1 MTKRR
6 NRVSIFITALFC
18 LVEAGVFMLVCASY
32 ARGNMYTAA
41 LLAALFFAAMIL
53 YLSFRIVFVHH
64 KLDESGVSIWCG
76 HIEWF
81 NIPYDSI
88 KGLAV
93 MGAASRGRFSEP
105 IRDSQGRQKA
115 AIGLYNTD
123 TAFLRSMHP
132 GNFIRVDCE
141 DAVQS
146 GCEWGCLLEEMDM
159 MKLLEKTKLPLH
171 ITEEMLLL
179 HEEEMS
185 LLIRQ
190 YPRRVVV
197 ASVADE
203 GGRMSVVHRDYDDWL
218 MR

>member
-1 MTKRR
+1 MAKRR
-6 NRVSIFITALFC
+6 SRVSIFITVLFC
-18 LVEAGVFMLVCASY
+18 LTEAGVFMLICASD
-32 ARGNMYTAA
+32 ARGNMCAA
-41 LLAALFFAAMIL
+41 AFLAVLLFAAMIL

-64 KLDESGVSIWCG
+64 KLDERGVSICCG
-76 HIEWF
+76 RIEWF

-93 MGAASRGRFSEP
+93 MGAAPRGRYSEP
-105 IRDSQGRQKA
+105 IRDSQGKQKA

-123 TAFLRSMHP
+123 TAFLQSMYP
-132 GNFIRVDCE
+132 NNFIRVDCE

-185 LLIRQ
+185 LLIRRH
-190 YPRRVVV
+190 PGRIVV

-203 GGRMSVVHRDYDDWL
+203 GGRMSVVHRDYDDW
-218 MR
+218 MMS